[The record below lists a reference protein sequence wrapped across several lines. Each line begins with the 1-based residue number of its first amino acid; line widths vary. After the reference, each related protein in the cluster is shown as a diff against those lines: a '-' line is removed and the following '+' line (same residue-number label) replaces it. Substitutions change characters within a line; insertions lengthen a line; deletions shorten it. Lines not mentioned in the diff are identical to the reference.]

1 MTTELPHTATP
12 DVALTTGTDLDDAPL
27 APSISS
33 PEAPSRE
40 QLRAERALS
49 ATVAAWLAHEALPEQ
64 AVLWYPHWNDSRPV
78 VVEDRAHLVRLITQ
92 LEELEFAGV
101 RHEPTKGPWAQVM
114 NGGDG
119 EYCIELHPH
128 THGDRP
134 GGDVLRAGRTRVGGV
149 SGRARLGVGAP
160 RRVAGGLPARAP
172 LCAAR
177 QRVGP
182 AALKLPH

>member
-1 MTTELPHTATP
+1 MTTELPETAAP
-12 DVALTTGTDLDDAPL
+12 EVALTTGADLDHGPL

-49 ATVAAWLAHEALPEQ
+49 ATVEVWLAHQALPEQ
-64 AVLWYPHWNDSRPV
+64 AVVWYPHWDDWRPV

-92 LEELEFAGV
+92 LEEDEFAGV
-101 RHEPTKGPWAQVM
+101 KLRPSKGPWAQVM

-119 EYCIELHPH
+119 EFCIELHPH

-134 GGDVLRAGRTRVGGV
+134 GGMFFE
-149 SGRARLGVGAP
+149 
-160 RRVAGGLPARAP
+160 RVAPVSASAGALGWAWVRRDELPSGYQLEPRVVPEGSVWDLP
-172 LCAAR
+172 L
-177 QRVGP
+177 
-182 AALKLPH
+182 